1 MSAFSQSAKNAKST
15 ATSSPPALE
24 PQPTWCPGCGD
35 FGVLKALK
43 GAAAEL
49 GLSPDEMM
57 VTTGIGCSGKLNS
70 YFNSYGFHTIHGRS
84 LPIARA
90 AKLANPGLTV
100 VAAGGDGDGYG
111 IGGNHFMH
119 TARENH
125 DITYIVF
132 NNEIFGL
139 TKGQTSPTSPMGHKS
154 KTQPHG
160 SAKTPLRP
168 LSMSL
173 NAGASYVARTAAVN
187 PNQAKDIIVEAIEH
201 DGFAHIDFL
210 TQCPTWNRTR
220 NTSPVHGRPAVRR
233 VRVRRLGPR
242 GSRRD
247 DAKDR
252 RATVRRRSAH
262 RSDVHRRRAP
272 LLRRGE
278 APERR
283 NARGTA
289 RERYFDE
296 DAEWERTYDTS
307 SNATNKARCRTAD
320 TPRTWVSGS
329 EDIFSCTEKI
339 SA

>member
-1 MSAFSQSAKNAKST
+1 MSAFNAIGENVERDRNEYT
-15 ATSSPPALE
+15 PGLE

-49 GLSPDEMM
+49 GLSPEEML

-70 YFNSYGFHTIHGRS
+70 YFESYGFHTIHGRS

-125 DITYIVF
+125 DFTYIVF

-139 TKGQTSPTSPMGHKS
+139 TKGQTSPTSPKGHKS

-160 SAKTPLRP
+160 SAKQPLRP

-173 NAGASYVARTAAVN
+173 NSGASYVARTAAVN
-187 PNQAKDIIVEAIEH
+187 PNQAKDIIVEAIQH
-201 DGFAHIDFL
+201 DGFSHVDFL
-210 TQCPTWNRTR
+210 TQCPTWNK
-220 NTSPVHGRPAVRR
+220 
-233 VRVRRLGPR
+233 
-242 GSRRD
+242 
-247 DAKDR
+247 DAKQYVPYIDINESEDYDIDITDR
-252 RATVRRRSAH
+252 KSAADMMFETEDALHEGTVLTGRYYHDADRPSYQQEKQQIGEMPEE
-262 RSDVHRRRAP
+262 P
-272 LLRRGE
+272 L
-278 APERR
+278 A
-283 NARGTA
+283 
-289 RERYFDE
+289 ERYFDE
-296 DAEWERTYDTS
+296 DYEWERTHDLFLD
-307 SNATNKARCRTAD
+307 KH
-320 TPRTWVSGS
+320 
-329 EDIFSCTEKI
+329 K
-339 SA
+339 

>member
-1 MSAFSQSAKNAKST
+1 MSAFNAIGEEVERDRNEYT
-15 ATSSPPALE
+15 PGLE

-49 GLSPDEMM
+49 GLSPEEML

-70 YFNSYGFHTIHGRS
+70 YFESYGFHTIHGRS

-111 IGGNHFMH
+111 IGGNHFLH

-139 TKGQTSPTSPMGHKS
+139 TKGQTSPTSPKGHKS

-160 SAKTPLRP
+160 SAKDPIRP

-201 DGFAHIDFL
+201 DGFSHIDFL
-210 TQCPTWNRTR
+210 TQCPTWNK
-220 NTSPVHGRPAVRR
+220 
-233 VRVRRLGPR
+233 
-242 GSRRD
+242 
-247 DAKDR
+247 DAKQYVPYIDINDSEDYEFDKTNR
-252 RATVRRRSAH
+252 SEAAEMMFETENVLNEGTVLTGRYYHDEERPSYQQEKQQIGEMPEE
-262 RSDVHRRRAP
+262 P
-272 LLRRGE
+272 L
-278 APERR
+278 A
-283 NARGTA
+283 
-289 RERYFDE
+289 ERYFQD
-296 DAEWERTYDTS
+296 DYDWERSHDLFLD
-307 SNATNKARCRTAD
+307 KH
-320 TPRTWVSGS
+320 
-329 EDIFSCTEKI
+329 K
-339 SA
+339 